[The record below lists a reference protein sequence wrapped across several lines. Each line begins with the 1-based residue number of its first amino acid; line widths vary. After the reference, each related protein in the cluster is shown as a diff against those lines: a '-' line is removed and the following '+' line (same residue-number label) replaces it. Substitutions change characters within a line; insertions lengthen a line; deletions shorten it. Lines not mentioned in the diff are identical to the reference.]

1 MSRIGKKPIQIP
13 EKVSVDYNSKPNVL
27 VKGPKGEINFQL
39 HPLVDIEVEESVLS
53 VKADYENDS
62 TAKAMMGTTQAILQ
76 NMVTGVSNGF
86 TKQLNLVG
94 VGYRASVSGRTL
106 NMNLGFS
113 HPIEFLLPEEVNARV
128 QANTQIILESCDKQ
142 VLGEICAKIRQLRP
156 PEPYKGKG
164 ILFENEVIRRK
175 AGKTGKK

>member
-39 HPLVDIEVEESVLS
+39 HPLVDIEVEKSVLS
-53 VKADYENDS
+53 VKADHENDS

-113 HPIEFLLPEEVNARV
+113 HSIEFLLPEEVNARV